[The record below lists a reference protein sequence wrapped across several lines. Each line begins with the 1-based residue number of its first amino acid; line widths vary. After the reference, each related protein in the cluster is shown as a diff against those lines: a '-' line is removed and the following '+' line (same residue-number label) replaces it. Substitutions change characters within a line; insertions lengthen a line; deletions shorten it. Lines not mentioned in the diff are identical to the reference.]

1 MKGHDLPTSGDNRHP
16 PSVTIYTTPNCHWCG
31 VAKNYFVENKIA
43 YREFDVSSPGSARR
57 EMALMTGGAAVPVIK
72 VGAYAM
78 TGWDEAEFL
87 KLMTGR
93 FKQR

>member
-1 MKGHDLPTSGDNRHP
+1 MKGHKLPTSGDTRHP
-16 PSVTIYTTPNCHWCG
+16 PSVIIFTTPHCHWCV
-31 VAKNYFVENKIA
+31 VAKQYFLDNGVPF
-43 YREFDVSSPGSARR
+43 REFDVSSPCSARR

-87 KLMTGR
+87 KLMAGR